1 MRADRRDFLKKTGS
15 AVAAASTASLW
26 PDLLLAEEVPTTA
39 EALFETRFGVS
50 RGDMGRLLSLA
61 LGKGGEFAELFFEY
75 KIANGVTME
84 EDIVKESSERV
95 SLGVGIRV
103 LKGEQTGYGYT
114 SDLTFEG
121 MSQAARTA
129 AAIAS
134 EGGRVEIAP
143 LRLRANALQVY
154 DLERPFAESSLS
166 SRMSLLRQTYDA
178 AQAYHPKIEKVR
190 VSLRDEIQYVLVANS
205 EGLLASDTRPQV
217 RLIASVTAADGGNRS
232 TGLSTAGGRV
242 GSAFFSS
249 ARTPKE
255 LGREAAEEAIV
266 LLGAVSP
273 RPGDQT
279 VVLDSG
285 QSGVMIHEAVGHPLE
300 ADSNRKKRSVFWDKL
315 NQTVANPLVTIYD
328 DPTIAHFRGSHNMD
342 DEGTLPRKTML
353 IEKGKLVG
361 YLQDRL
367 SAKLMKMSPSGHG
380 RRDGFENVPLPRMA
394 NTNLARGE
402 SDPEQIVR
410 SVKRGFFAKTYQ
422 GGMVQPS
429 GKFTFSVN
437 MGYLIE
443 DGKLTAPVK
452 NATLIGSI
460 LDVLPEVTMVGN
472 DMGTFLGTCGKG
484 GQSAPV
490 TAGTP
495 TLKINSM
502 TVGGRS

>member
-1 MRADRRDFLKKTGS
+1 MRADRRNFLKKTGS
-15 AVAAASTASLW
+15 AVAAASTAALW
-26 PDLLLAEEVPTTA
+26 PDLLLARQMPAAA
-39 EALFETRFGVS
+39 EALFENRFGIA
-50 RGDMGRLLSLA
+50 RDDMRRLLGLA
-61 LGKGGEFAELFFEY
+61 LRKGGEFAELFFEY
-75 KIANGVTME
+75 KIANQVTME

-114 SDLTFEG
+114 SDLTMEG

-134 EGGRVEIAP
+134 AGGKVEIPSLKA
-143 LRLRANALQVY
+143 RANALQVY
-154 DLERPFAESSLS
+154 DLRGPFAESALT
-166 SRMSLLRQTYDA
+166 SRMSLLKETYDS
-178 AQAYHPKIEKVR
+178 AQGYHPKIEKVR
-190 VSLRDEIQYVLVANS
+190 VSLRDDIQYVMVANS
-205 EGLLASDTRPQV
+205 EGLLATDVRPQA
-217 RLIASVTAADGGNRS
+217 RLIASATAADGGNRS
-232 TGLSTAGGRV
+232 TGLANAGGRV
-242 GSAFFSS
+242 GSAFFSGV
-249 ARTPKE
+249 RTPKE
-255 LGREAAEEAIV
+255 IGREAGEEAI
-266 LLGAVSP
+266 LLLDAVDPS
-273 RPGDQT
+273 PGDQT

-300 ADSNRKKRSVFWDKL
+300 ADANRKKRSVFWDKL

-328 DPTIAHFRGSHNMD
+328 DPTIPNFRGSHNMD
-342 DEGTLPRKTML
+342 DEGTVPRKTML

-367 SAKLMKMSPSGHG
+367 SAKLMNMQPSGHG
-380 RRDGFENVPLPRMA
+380 RRDGFEHVPLPRMA

-402 SDPEQIVR
+402 SDPEEIVR

-437 MGYLIE
+437 MGYLVE

-484 GQSAPV
+484 GQRAPV

-495 TLKINSM
+495 TVKIASM

>member
-1 MRADRRDFLKKTGS
+1 
-15 AVAAASTASLW
+15 
-26 PDLLLAEEVPTTA
+26 
-39 EALFETRFGVS
+39 
-50 RGDMGRLLSLA
+50 
-61 LGKGGEFAELFFEY
+61 
-75 KIANGVTME
+75 
-84 EDIVKESSERV
+84 
-95 SLGVGIRV
+95 
-103 LKGEQTGYGYT
+103 
-114 SDLTFEG
+114 
-121 MSQAARTA
+121 
-129 AAIAS
+129 
-134 EGGRVEIAP
+134 
-143 LRLRANALQVY
+143 
-154 DLERPFAESSLS
+154 
-166 SRMSLLRQTYDA
+166 
-178 AQAYHPKIEKVR
+178 
-190 VSLRDEIQYVLVANS
+190 
-205 EGLLASDTRPQV
+205 
-217 RLIASVTAADGGNRS
+217 
-232 TGLSTAGGRV
+232 
-242 GSAFFSS
+242 
-249 ARTPKE
+249 
-255 LGREAAEEAIV
+255 
-266 LLGAVSP
+266 
-273 RPGDQT
+273 